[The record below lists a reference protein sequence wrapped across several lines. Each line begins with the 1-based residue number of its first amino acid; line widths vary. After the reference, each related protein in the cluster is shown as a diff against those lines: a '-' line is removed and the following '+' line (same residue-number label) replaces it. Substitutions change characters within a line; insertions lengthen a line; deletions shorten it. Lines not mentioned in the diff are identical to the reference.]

1 MFSKNKNTKTKQN
14 GIATSNYSV
23 TWWRHQMEIFVAL
36 LTLCAGNSPAT
47 DEFHTQRPMTRS
59 FDVFFDL
66 RLNKHLSK
74 QSLGWWFETPSRSLW
89 RHGNDQ
95 PCCSVRANNTEN
107 FNIPLYW
114 TLGRGTHQPSVDSP
128 HKGPSVR
135 KQDGMRQ
142 RFPSRDLALMVINVK
157 RYFMGLYHH
166 ALSQCSF
173 RQKWM
178 PPLYQRN

>member
-1 MFSKNKNTKTKQN
+1 MWHDDVIKWKHLSRYWPFVRGIHRSPVNSTHKGQWRGALMFSLIC
-14 GIATSNYSV
+14 G
-23 TWWRHQMEIFVAL
+23 
-36 LTLCAGNSPAT
+36 
-47 DEFHTQRPMTRS
+47 
-59 FDVFFDL
+59 
-66 RLNKHLSK
+66 LNKHLSK
-74 QSLGWWFETPSRSLW
+74 QSLGWWFETPSRPLW

-107 FNIPLYW
+107 FNIPLCW

-128 HKGPSVR
+128 QKRPSVR
-135 KQDGMRQ
+135 KQDVMRQ

-157 RYFMGLYHH
+157 RDFMGLYHH